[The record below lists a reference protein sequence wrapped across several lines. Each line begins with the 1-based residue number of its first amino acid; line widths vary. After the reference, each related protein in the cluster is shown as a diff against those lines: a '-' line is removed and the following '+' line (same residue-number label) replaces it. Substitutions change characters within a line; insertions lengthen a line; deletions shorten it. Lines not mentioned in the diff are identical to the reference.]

1 LNDEK
6 NRKEHLMKDNKGNMN
21 NNRNLG
27 AVGRSLVMALAV
39 MVIATVGAP
48 VAQAQLED
56 LKGPEPTV
64 PQAFTLQGEFVRMA
78 YNNEGFVTLGYRV
91 ANSSVA
97 EEWMLLEMGVTL
109 RNKVKE
115 QKLTRE
121 DITLITPDGTVVPL
135 ASQVDFNKANLR
147 ALDHRASVV
156 RDSINYFPVGVIRA
170 NTMNFF
176 ADPDTPGRG
185 IAFDQVSLHYQQA
198 TVGRIYFHVPDGI
211 EVGQHWVYVQFKD
224 SVVQV
229 PFRIFTKAE
238 EKQFRKMW
246 KTLKKE
252 HEAGMK

>member
-1 LNDEK
+1 MKHDRSERIS
-6 NRKEHLMKDNKGNMN
+6 NRG
-21 NNRNLG
+21 LG
-27 AVGRSLVMALAV
+27 AVGQSLMMLLIVVVITALG
-39 MVIATVGAP
+39 TP

-56 LKGPEPTV
+56 LKKPEATV
-64 PQAFTLQGEFVRMA
+64 DEIFTLQGEFVRMA

-109 RNKVKE
+109 RNKIKE

-121 DITLITPDGTVVPL
+121 DLTLITPDGTVVPL
-135 ASQVDFNKANLR
+135 ASQVDYNKANLR
-147 ALDHRASVV
+147 ALDHRAALV

-185 IAFDQVSLHYQQA
+185 LAFDQVSLHYQNA
-198 TVGRIYFHVPDGI
+198 SVGRIYFHVPDGI
-211 EVGQHWVYVQFKD
+211 EVGQHWLYVQFAD

-238 EKQFRKMW
+238 EKEFRKMW

-252 HEAGMK
+252 HEAEMQ

>member
-1 LNDEK
+1 
-6 NRKEHLMKDNKGNMN
+6 MNKTRGENTE
-21 NNRNLG
+21 NRNLG
-27 AVGRSLVMALAV
+27 IMGRLFMMALV
-39 MVIATVGAP
+39 VTVVTTVGAP

-56 LKGPEPTV
+56 LKKPEPTV

-78 YNNEGFVTLGYRV
+78 YNNEGFVTLGYRI

-121 DITLITPDGTVVPL
+121 DLTLVTPDGTHIPL
-135 ASQVDFNKANLR
+135 ASQVEFNKANLR
-147 ALDHRASVV
+147 ALDKRATMV
-156 RDSINYFPVGVIRA
+156 RDSINYFPVGVTRV

-176 ADPDTPGRG
+176 ADPSGKARTL
-185 IAFDQVSLHYQQA
+185 AFDQVSLNFQFA

-211 EVGQHWVYVQFKD
+211 EVGQHWLYVQFAD

-229 PFRIFTKAE
+229 PFRVFTKAE
-238 EKQFRKMW
+238 EKEFRKMW

-252 HEAGMK
+252 HEAEMQ